1 MQESV
6 LNCRGQNVFSV
17 KTQLQHTFSTL
28 LGRDRSF
35 SRKLNN
41 LNLDISMRSCDGL
54 KKTNFLSSW
63 SSDYHLCFLIV
74 KWPLKKRKQIAGHG
88 GFQ

>member
-54 KKTNFLSSW
+54 KNQMFSALGRPITTYVS
-63 SSDYHLCFLIV
+63 
-74 KWPLKKRKQIAGHG
+74 
-88 GFQ
+88 